1 MVNSTKSTAQR
12 FTNALSFQTRTSIGR
27 AFGAELQPQN
37 RPPSEA
43 LLASHA
49 ANRAAQCIRTA
60 KRMIALLEPACL
72 SYDELVEKSQ
82 GSPRFQF
89 CQMHCS
95 THPYGTTHQGSSFES
110 GALVGYCA
118 MPSSS
123 YSLCSLLSRWQRA
136 KTCAELSPGNSRC
149 RLLSR
154 RQRAKTCTVPSS
166 GNSLCRLL
174 SRWQRAKTC
183 AVLSSV
189 NSLCRLLSRRE

>member
-1 MVNSTKSTAQR
+1 MLQEYTKRYRPPSDVHRARQDRGRAVVNSTKSTAQR

-110 GALVGYCA
+110 GALVGYCQGGKGQKLA
-118 MPSSS
+118 P
-123 YSLCSLLSRWQRA
+123 
-136 KTCAELSPGNSRC
+136 C
-149 RLLSR
+149 RLPAIHFVR
-154 RQRAKTCTVPSS
+154 YRQGGKEPKLAPCYLPSIHFVGYCQG
-166 GNSLCRLL
+166 GNELPIDHP
-174 SRWQRAKTC
+174 
-183 AVLSSV
+183 
-189 NSLCRLLSRRE
+189 